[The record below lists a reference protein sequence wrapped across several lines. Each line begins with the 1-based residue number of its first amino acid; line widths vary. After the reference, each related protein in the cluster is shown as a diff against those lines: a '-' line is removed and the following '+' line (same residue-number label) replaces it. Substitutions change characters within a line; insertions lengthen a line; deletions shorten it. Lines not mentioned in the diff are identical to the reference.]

1 MRELRYLNICY
12 DTKNVSD
19 EFSTYISPYNDSFF
33 KYENKNQLIE
43 LICKNDVHFVIT
55 KYNFELLKQ
64 IRELNKQI
72 QIIAILDELNHTH
85 LLESLEIE
93 YVKFIQNLD
102 CINDFIDA
110 MRDCVK
116 NVDSKKSNVI
126 NLGNSFIYDDYNK
139 YLIKDDNAISLTK
152 KELSFLDFLIKNHDC
167 SLSYEEINSNIWDG
181 SMTQDSL
188 RSLVKELRKKTYK
201 ELIKNVSGIGYRLD
215 IQIK

>member
-1 MRELRYLNICY
+1 
-12 DTKNVSD
+12 
-19 EFSTYISPYNDSFF
+19 
-33 KYENKNQLIE
+33 
-43 LICKNDVHFVIT
+43 
-55 KYNFELLKQ
+55 
-64 IRELNKQI
+64 
-72 QIIAILDELNHTH
+72 
-85 LLESLEIE
+85 
-93 YVKFIQNLD
+93 
-102 CINDFIDA
+102 

-152 KELSFLDFLIKNHDC
+152 KELSFLDFLIKNRDC

-181 SMTQDSL
+181 SMTHDSL

-201 ELIKNVSGIGYRLD
+201 ELIKNVSGIGYRLN